1 MSSNTATKDDE
12 PSVGILSSNSNGTI
26 PYRDFGSSSSQPTST
41 TAAPIPTRRNF
52 GSRLRNLF
60 SPRNTDAQNLLAKL
74 DIQLKKVDMLME
86 VELQKDEY
94 DGSGIKDRN
103 DPTHPLNNPD
113 LMSDIHYVGRSALDA
128 SIIEL
133 SNFLTQRDRFGCI
146 TELWLNNNL
155 ISDDGA
161 SSIASF
167 LQSPS
172 CALVELWL
180 GDNQIGPV
188 GAAEIAAALSTNE
201 RSKLKCLGLYKN
213 PIENGGANCLAQ
225 MLRTNHTL
233 STLDVHGCLYDGEK
247 NATVVESYGCRVV
260 TSSDGTEYVAKV
272 VSSDLDEMAG
282 FVTDSRLI
290 DAIKTFATFNR
301 LEPTREQVIRGLSSS
316 NAKSKLNGSKN
327 ESRHHKIVST
337 FLSDLC
343 NKPSNQKL
351 TNDEKRKWKE
361 CEWERLYVE
370 IERARA
376 AARIMA
382 ERLQIKPAE
391 EINEKELFGDDETD
405 EKQTSNVEKDPQ
417 DELLG
422 RDLDNE
428 VVVTETKSLRDL
440 KLGITGCPSPRKGK
454 TVTKSFQ
461 NTLDVV
467 NEENHPQSQT
477 DVVVSDENEKQVV
490 SDSTLRLMK
499 MVDYLESAQQD
510 GNTNLDASSKAMD
523 DNDEYDENDTVG
535 SVEEANDLAKLE
547 VDTSLL
553 PLSRVSTLGS
563 ENEHVLHDPTIED
576 SPTQM
581 YRRSESSELYEKSF
595 QESKATLSSALDF
608 LKELSDHDTSEKSDS

>member
-1 MSSNTATKDDE
+1 M
-12 PSVGILSSNSNGTI
+12 P
-26 PYRDFGSSSSQPTST
+26 
-41 TAAPIPTRRNF
+41 
-52 GSRLRNLF
+52 
-60 SPRNTDAQNLLAKL
+60 
-74 DIQLKKVDMLME
+74 LKH
-86 VELQKDEY
+86 LQ
-94 DGSGIKDRN
+94 
-103 DPTHPLNNPD
+103 H
-113 LMSDIHYVGRSALDA
+113 
-128 SIIEL
+128 
-133 SNFLTQRDRFGCI
+133 
-146 TELWLNNNL
+146 
-155 ISDDGA
+155 
-161 SSIASF
+161 
-167 LQSPS
+167 
-172 CALVELWL
+172 
-180 GDNQIGPV
+180 
-188 GAAEIAAALSTNE
+188 
-201 RSKLKCLGLYKN
+201 
-213 PIENGGANCLAQ
+213 
-225 MLRTNHTL
+225 
-233 STLDVHGCLYDGEK
+233 
-247 NATVVESYGCRVV
+247 
-260 TSSDGTEYVAKV
+260 
-272 VSSDLDEMAG
+272 
-282 FVTDSRLI
+282 LI
-290 DAIKTFATFNR
+290 DSN
-301 LEPTREQVIRGLSSS
+301 LQVREQVIRGLSSS

-428 VVVTETKSLRDL
+428 VVRTETRSLRDL

-563 ENEHVLHDPTIED
+563 ENEHVLHYPTIED

>member
-1 MSSNTATKDDE
+1 MSNGSKTPPSTAFMRKNMKVEDATKGNQA
-12 PSVGILSSNSNGTI
+12 SVGLSNGKV
-26 PYRDFGSSSSQPTST
+26 PYRDFSSSKT
-41 TAAPIPTRRNF
+41 TEAAAAAAAAPIATRRNF

-60 SPRNTDAQNLLAKL
+60 SPRNTEVQTLLSKL
-74 DIQLKKVDMLME
+74 DVQFKKVDMLME
-86 VELQKDEY
+86 VEQQKDEY

-103 DPTHPLNNPD
+103 SPTHPLNNPD

-133 SNFLTQRDRFGCI
+133 SNFLSQRDRFGCI

-167 LQSPS
+167 LQSSS

-233 STLDVHGCLYDGEK
+233 STVDVHGCLYDGKK
-247 NATVVESYGCRVV
+247 NSAVVESYGCRVV

-272 VSSDLDEMAG
+272 VSTDPEDRAG
-282 FVTDSRLI
+282 YVTDSRLI

-301 LEPTREQVIRGLSSS
+301 IDPTREQVIRGLSSS
-316 NAKSKLNGSKN
+316 NANSQVDESTKN
-327 ESRHHKIVST
+327 ESRHHKIVSS

-343 NKPSNQKL
+343 NKPSNENL

-382 ERLQIKPAE
+382 ERLQINPVEE
-391 EINEKELFGDDETD
+391 EINEKELFGDEDEEET
-405 EKQTSNVEKDPQ
+405 NIEKDP
-417 DELLG
+417 E
-422 RDLDNE
+422 
-428 VVVTETKSLRDL
+428 
-440 KLGITGCPSPRKGK
+440 
-454 TVTKSFQ
+454 
-461 NTLDVV
+461 
-467 NEENHPQSQT
+467 
-477 DVVVSDENEKQVV
+477 
-490 SDSTLRLMK
+490 
-499 MVDYLESAQQD
+499 D
-510 GNTNLDASSKAMD
+510 GL
-523 DNDEYDENDTVG
+523 V
-535 SVEEANDLAKLE
+535 
-547 VDTSLL
+547 
-553 PLSRVSTLGS
+553 
-563 ENEHVLHDPTIED
+563 
-576 SPTQM
+576 
-581 YRRSESSELYEKSF
+581 RR
-595 QESKATLSSALDF
+595 
-608 LKELSDHDTSEKSDS
+608 H